1 MSLTIYQ
8 EDGLAN
14 PRSAGLDAILTKGVA
29 GPKVVSGTRLAVL
42 EVPQPTE
49 PSTPVVPDA
58 PMSPADPDPGT
69 PADPAEPATVPAP
82 QEPAT
87 PVVPEPAQPDPASA
101 RG

>member
-8 EDGLAN
+8 EDGLAKR
-14 PRSAGLDAILTKGVA
+14 RSAGLEAILTKGLA
-29 GPKVVSGTRLAVL
+29 GPKVAWTRRQAVL

-58 PMSPADPDPGT
+58 PVTPADPDPGT

-82 QEPAT
+82 EEPAT
-87 PVVPEPAQPDPASA
+87 PVVPEPAQPDPGSA